1 PLHHCSYDP
10 AIRAS
15 TSAALLS
22 ARSRSGSFGLLTSR
36 SAQAVAPPRRR
47 SPIAAM
53 LWIFNMCRLSS
64 GVELNAERPCPEVG
78 VLVAFHPCEGSRAEV
93 TATLADLR
101 IVAAVVRP
109 RHEVAPGE
117 DQREAVEGVEDREA
131 AELRRAETV
140 RQRHLTQLHV
150 ARVLDDVR
158 VGVEPAR
165 GVDRLVVAERLL
177 FVLRHAALV
186 DDGGPAL
193 EDRPQEGL
201 VVDVKAAGRIDE
213 AVEGEVLPVQRR

>member
-1 PLHHCSYDP
+1 SALTSALRGIQEYSTCPKLAGQAPCWNDIWLRMNAGVPSVEATCCCPLHHCSYDP

-47 SPIAAM
+47 SPIAAI

-64 GVELNAERPCPEVG
+64 EVELNAERPCPEVG

-131 AELRRAETV
+131 AELRRA
-140 RQRHLTQLHV
+140 
-150 ARVLDDVR
+150 
-158 VGVEPAR
+158 
-165 GVDRLVVAERLL
+165 
-177 FVLRHAALV
+177 
-186 DDGGPAL
+186 
-193 EDRPQEGL
+193 
-201 VVDVKAAGRIDE
+201 
-213 AVEGEVLPVQRR
+213 